1 MAPASLRKPTAT
13 ALRIVRQVTER
24 LDGHGPSGDAFVVSV
39 YGEWGIGKTRCLQDV
54 RDTFAAQLG
63 DAINALPQGTPD
75 RITVPV
81 LFDPWQYEHEEHLVV
96 PLLKTIELALMKVA
110 AQVDALPKREGAR
123 AEEFT
128 ERAKKLGGALKHAG
142 GVFGDV
148 AVALLSGFK
157 FKFAPL
163 KDVFGIEMELSGKD
177 AIESARKSQEKREA
191 AQLAAAQNTTPK
203 QTAWQRFTGTRAPPP
218 YAEGTKAEPA
228 APDAKPGPTP
238 ADLAHQRLSQRE
250 SLYFD
255 VRTALS
261 ALTEGNTPK
270 LRLVVLIDDL
280 DRCLPEKAIQVLE
293 SVKLFL
299 NVPGF
304 SFVLAVDD
312 EVVERGIAHRYR
324 AYLPVGADGAAM
336 TAAPISGAEYLEKI
350 VHLPVHLQRWT
361 RDEAGRFLRETYPAM
376 FAPPK
381 PVERYADDKTGA
393 AAGSARAAVQ
403 QGAGTGAQRSE
414 ELVKLVLDAI
424 PLVPRKLIRLAEAL
438 EFQHQHFS
446 DLHATDLWHPLHAA
460 RVVALQQLYPALY
473 RYLRLRANRYWR
485 MFELRRDDYGE
496 PAIEAGKPLHEL
508 RDWFKF
514 RNKAPTDPGAPTTT
528 AATTIAPQ
536 TRAQVDVGREN
547 LNLLEWVEGA
557 GMQRGNPDPIALFA
571 NTGTTAE
578 RTPEGIGRGL
588 ELDEFAQLY
597 LHGLAVAAPP
607 AVIPTAPSAAAE
619 RIAVVDDPVELL
631 DRLLYA
637 DTLGRH
643 EYLQAKKLAG
653 RLPDAFF
660 DGLLN
665 RLADLPEARARVT
678 DIEWLRDIAEITG
691 AEQLLRLYRVHM
703 VLDKLASAT
712 PGRSDHA

>member
-1 MAPASLRKPTAT
+1 M
-13 ALRIVRQVTER
+13 RQVTAR

-54 RDTFAAQLG
+54 RDTFAAQLS
-63 DAINALPQGTPD
+63 DAINALPLSTPD

-96 PLLKTIELALMKVA
+96 PLLKTIELALNKVA
-110 AQVDALPKREGAR
+110 ALVDALPKPEGAR

-128 ERAKKLGGALKHAG
+128 DRAEKVGGALKHAG

-163 KDVFGIEMELSGKD
+163 KAVFGIEMELSGKD
-177 AIESARKSQEKREA
+177 AVESARKAEEKREA
-191 AQLAAAQNTTPK
+191 ARLAAAQNAPTKPTI
-203 QTAWQRFTGTRAPPP
+203 WQRMKRTPAPPP
-218 YAEGTKAEPA
+218 QVVGAKAAPA
-228 APDAKPGPTP
+228 APGAKPEPTA
-238 ADLAHQRLSQRE
+238 ADLAHQRLAQRE
-250 SLYFD
+250 VLYFD
-255 VRTALS
+255 VRTALA

-304 SFVLAVDD
+304 SFVMAVDD

-324 AYLPVGADGAAM
+324 AYLPASGDGAAM

-361 RDEAGRFLRETYPAM
+361 RDEAGKFLRETYPAM

-381 PVERYADDKTGA
+381 PAERDAGDKTGSA
-393 AAGSARAAVQ
+393 ASSARAVVQ
-403 QGAGTGAQRSE
+403 PVAGTGALRSE
-414 ELVKLVLDAI
+414 ELMKLVLDAM

-446 DLHATDLWHPLHAA
+446 DLHALDLWHPLHAA

-508 RDWFKF
+508 REWF
-514 RNKAPTDPGAPTTT
+514 RNRNRPLPSTDPTAPTTT
-528 AATTIAPQ
+528 VTTGTAPQ
-536 TRAQVDVGREN
+536 TRAQVDIGREN

-557 GMQRGNPDPIALFA
+557 GMQRGSPDPIALFA
-571 NTGTTAE
+571 NAGTPAE
-578 RTPEGIGRGL
+578 RDPKGIGRGL

-597 LHGLAVAAPP
+597 LHGLAVAATAA
-607 AVIPTAPSAAAE
+607 AVSTAPSAATE
-619 RIAVVDDPVELL
+619 HIAVVEDPIELL

-637 DTLGRH
+637 DTLGRR

-660 DGLLN
+660 NDLLF
-665 RLADLPEARARVT
+665 RLAALPEVQARVT
-678 DIEWLRDIAEITG
+678 DIEWLRDITEITS
-691 AEQLLRLYRVHM
+691 AEQLLRLYQEHK
-703 VLDKLASAT
+703 VLDAFASAAY
-712 PGRSDHA
+712 GRTQHA